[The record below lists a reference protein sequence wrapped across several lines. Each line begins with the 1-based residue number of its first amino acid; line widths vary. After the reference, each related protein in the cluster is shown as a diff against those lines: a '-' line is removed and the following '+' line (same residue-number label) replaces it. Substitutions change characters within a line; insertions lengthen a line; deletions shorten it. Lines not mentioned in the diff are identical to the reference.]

1 LNKPQRLVQPGARNL
16 LARILDQPHLA
27 EQIQRLPPAVLGSL
41 IDRIGLEDA
50 GELVALATTEQ
61 LADVFDDDLWKN
73 QRPGEEERFDAGRFL
88 VWLEVMLEAGDAVVA
103 RKLAEL
109 PEDLVTLAFHRH
121 VLVLNLDALAL
132 EMQAQDEVEA
142 RLLDKALESCLYE
155 EIGEYQVMSRSP
167 DGWDSV
173 LAALLALDP
182 LHHDLLVRILERCCH
197 MTGEFIDDN
206 GGLYDVLTSDEMLE
220 GDVAGDREDR
230 RAERGYVA
238 PPTASAFLKLAR
250 RGLHE
255 AHDEHDPV
263 TRAYLR
269 DLARSPR
276 APAKPVP
283 ARENDGLSQVLRE
296 AAVIVEAS
304 PPLLPA
310 GPQEG
315 ARAEPLVVRAMRRLG
330 ETEPDVF
337 ATRSEELAYLAN
349 VLVAGCTFRRRRLRP
364 IEALRVVMAVCSL
377 GVWQSLEGK
386 RGRGGRG
393 DDVQRACDVL
403 RRFPAD
409 GLFRRA
415 WFVLQQEVIV
425 PAADLA
431 MHWVAQAAA
440 RAPKEDRAA
449 FARAEASLRAASAA
463 GAPWKALPA
472 LDVLLGVREH
482 QAVETLRCLID
493 ECPALPGGEPGAYV
507 GGESARFFSSG
518 EDLAEA
524 RALLK
529 RLQGRGRAGAVPA
542 KRGEE

>member
-16 LARILDQPHLA
+16 LARILDQPQLA

-41 IDRIGLEDA
+41 IERVGLEDA

-61 LADVFDDDLWKN
+61 LADVFDDDLWRN
-73 QRPGEEERFDAGRFL
+73 ERPGEEERFDAGRFL

-103 RKLAEL
+103 RKLAAL

-121 VLVLNLDALAL
+121 VLVLNLDALSL

-167 DGWDSV
+167 DGWDAV

-238 PPTASAFLKLAR
+238 PSTASAFLKLAR
-250 RGLHE
+250 RGLHQ

-276 APAKPVP
+276 APAKPCPVR
-283 ARENDGLSQVLRE
+283 ASDGLSQVLRE

-304 PPLLPA
+304 PPLIPA
-310 GPQEG
+310 GAQVGSE
-315 ARAEPLVVRAMRRLG
+315 AEPLVVRAMRRLG
-330 ETEPDVF
+330 ETEPDLF
-337 ATRSEELAYLAN
+337 GTRSEELAYLAN
-349 VLVAGCTFRRRRLRP
+349 VLVAGCTFRQRRLRP

-377 GVWQSLEGK
+377 GVWQSLEGG
-386 RGRGGRG
+386 RGRGARA
-393 DDVQRACDVL
+393 DDVKRACEVL

-415 WFVLQQEVIV
+415 WFVLQQDVIV

-431 MHWVAQAAA
+431 VHWVAQAGA
-440 RAPKEDRAA
+440 RATKEDRAA
-449 FARAEASLRAASAA
+449 FGRAEASLRAACAA
-463 GAPWKALPA
+463 GAPWKALPV
-472 LDVLLGVREH
+472 LDVLVGVREH
-482 QAVETLRCLID
+482 QALETLRCLID
-493 ECPALPGGEPGAYV
+493 ECPTLPGGESGA
-507 GGESARFFSSG
+507 GDESARFLSSG
-518 EDLAEA
+518 EELAEA

-529 RLQGRGRAGAVPA
+529 RLQGSVASSRPWIA
-542 KRGEE
+542 

>member
-16 LARILDQPHLA
+16 LARILDQPQLA

-103 RKLAEL
+103 RKLADL

-132 EMQAQDEVEA
+132 EMQAQDEVDA

-167 DGWDSV
+167 DGWDAV
-173 LAALLALDP
+173 LAALFALDP

-283 ARENDGLSQVLRE
+283 VRENDGLSQVLRE

-310 GPQEG
+310 AAQEG
-315 ARAEPLVVRAMRRLG
+315 SRAEPLVVMAMRRLG
-330 ETEPDVF
+330 ETEPDLF
-337 ATRSEELAYLAN
+337 GTRSEELAYLAN
-349 VLVAGCTFRRRRLRP
+349 VLVAGCTFRQRRLRP

-386 RGRGGRG
+386 RGRSG
-393 DDVQRACDVL
+393 DDVQRACEVL

-425 PAADLA
+425 PASDLA
-431 MHWVAQAAA
+431 VRWVVQAGE
-440 RAPKEDRAA
+440 RALKEDRAA
-449 FARAEASLRAASAA
+449 FARAEASLRAACAV
-463 GAPWKALPA
+463 GAPWKALSV

-482 QAVETLRCLID
+482 QAVEALRCLID
-493 ECPALPGGEPGAYV
+493 ECPTLPGGESGAGV
-507 GGESARFFSSG
+507 GDESARFLCSR
-518 EDLAEA
+518 EDLVEA

-529 RLQGRGRAGAVPA
+529 RLRGPA
-542 KRGEE
+542 KAAH